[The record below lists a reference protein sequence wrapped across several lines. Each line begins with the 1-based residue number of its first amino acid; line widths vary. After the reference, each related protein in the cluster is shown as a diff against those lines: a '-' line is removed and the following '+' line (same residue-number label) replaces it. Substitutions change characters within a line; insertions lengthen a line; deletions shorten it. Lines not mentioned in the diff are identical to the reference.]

1 MRNGLLALLAANR
14 GAGQFRAESTG
25 DGEATI
31 WLYDV
36 IVRDDYWGGV
46 SALTLGKA
54 LADHRDKSLV
64 HLRIDSPGGDVFAG
78 RAMEQLISEHPGR
91 VVAHI
96 DGFAASAASYV
107 ALAAE
112 ERLISPGGMFM
123 VHKAW
128 TLAWGNEH
136 DMRKVADLLGKIDE
150 TLIATYAA
158 RTGQTPEQL
167 RDWIAAE
174 TWFNAEE
181 ALANGFATAIAGAPE
196 AAAAPPADNASHW
209 DLSAYARA
217 PAIRAPAAR
226 LAPPAATATR
236 PHSPSSTA
244 LRPCAA
250 SRSASSD
257 ALPRRRI
264 EPPPGGFFTPS
275 LWRIRNGTK
284 HPSPAGAN
292 RRPRPRNQGP
302 GRGQEHHLGR
312 RAASAV
318 RRRPRRDRRPQEPGR
333 PHRAHHEPAGRR
345 RPGQRPRRCRRP
357 PRPRQRRHPGPSH
370 PRPPALRDLDAPGR
384 PRPLRRR
391 LGRHPQHHEHQHAS
405 EGGYIVA
412 SEIAQAVADALK
424 SFGGMRAV
432 ATVLQTSNGQ
442 EINFPNSDGTA
453 EEGEIIAQNASVNDA
468 DITFGTT
475 PIPVYKYS
483 SKVVTVPIEL
493 LQDAVIDIEA
503 FVNTRCTTRVGRIT
517 NKHFTI
523 GTGTG
528 QPKGIVTAATAGK
541 IGPTGQTLTVTVDDL
556 IDLEHA
562 VDYGYRELGRC
573 RWMMHD
579 SSFKVVK
586 KLKDT
591 TGRPIFIPGY
601 DGLGGKAPDTILGY
615 PVSINNHMP
624 VMAANAKSILF
635 GDFTPY
641 IIRDVLTATEFQRYT
656 DSAYAKKGQV
666 GFNLWARAGGNY
678 TDVGGAVKY
687 YANSAT

>member
-181 ALANGFATAIAGAPE
+181 ALANGFATAIAAPPE
-196 AAAAPPADNASHW
+196 APAAPPADNASHW

-226 LAPPAATATR
+226 LATPAA
-236 PHSPSSTA
+236 HSHPPTQPIFDRAAA
-244 LRPCAA
+244 LR
-250 SRSASSD
+250 
-257 ALPRRRI
+257 
-264 EPPPGGFFTPS
+264 
-275 LWRIRNGTK
+275 
-284 HPSPAGAN
+284 
-292 RRPRPRNQGP
+292 
-302 GRGQEHHLGR
+302 
-312 RAASAV
+312 
-318 RRRPRRDRRPQEPGR
+318 
-333 PHRAHHEPAGRR
+333 
-345 RPGQRPRRCRRP
+345 
-357 PRPRQRRHPGPSH
+357 
-370 PRPPALRDLDAPGR
+370 
-384 PRPLRRR
+384 R
-391 LGRHPQHHEHQHAS
+391 LE
-405 EGGYIVA
+405 
-412 SEIAQAVADALK
+412 
-424 SFGGMRAV
+424 
-432 ATVLQTSNGQ
+432 
-442 EINFPNSDGTA
+442 
-453 EEGEIIAQNASVNDA
+453 
-468 DITFGTT
+468 
-475 PIPVYKYS
+475 
-483 SKVVTVPIEL
+483 
-493 LQDAVIDIEA
+493 
-503 FVNTRCTTRVGRIT
+503 
-517 NKHFTI
+517 
-523 GTGTG
+523 
-528 QPKGIVTAATAGK
+528 
-541 IGPTGQTLTVTVDDL
+541 
-556 IDLEHA
+556 
-562 VDYGYRELGRC
+562 
-573 RWMMHD
+573 
-579 SSFKVVK
+579 
-586 KLKDT
+586 
-591 TGRPIFIPGY
+591 
-601 DGLGGKAPDTILGY
+601 
-615 PVSINNHMP
+615 VSQ
-624 VMAANAKSILF
+624 L
-635 GDFTPY
+635 
-641 IIRDVLTATEFQRYT
+641 
-656 DSAYAKKGQV
+656 
-666 GFNLWARAGGNY
+666 
-678 TDVGGAVKY
+678 
-687 YANSAT
+687 

>member
-226 LAPPAATATR
+226 LAPPAA
-236 PHSPSSTA
+236 HSRLPTQPIFDRAAA
-244 LRPCAA
+244 LR
-250 SRSASSD
+250 
-257 ALPRRRI
+257 
-264 EPPPGGFFTPS
+264 
-275 LWRIRNGTK
+275 
-284 HPSPAGAN
+284 
-292 RRPRPRNQGP
+292 
-302 GRGQEHHLGR
+302 
-312 RAASAV
+312 
-318 RRRPRRDRRPQEPGR
+318 
-333 PHRAHHEPAGRR
+333 
-345 RPGQRPRRCRRP
+345 
-357 PRPRQRRHPGPSH
+357 
-370 PRPPALRDLDAPGR
+370 
-384 PRPLRRR
+384 R
-391 LGRHPQHHEHQHAS
+391 LE
-405 EGGYIVA
+405 
-412 SEIAQAVADALK
+412 
-424 SFGGMRAV
+424 
-432 ATVLQTSNGQ
+432 
-442 EINFPNSDGTA
+442 
-453 EEGEIIAQNASVNDA
+453 
-468 DITFGTT
+468 
-475 PIPVYKYS
+475 
-483 SKVVTVPIEL
+483 
-493 LQDAVIDIEA
+493 
-503 FVNTRCTTRVGRIT
+503 
-517 NKHFTI
+517 
-523 GTGTG
+523 
-528 QPKGIVTAATAGK
+528 
-541 IGPTGQTLTVTVDDL
+541 
-556 IDLEHA
+556 
-562 VDYGYRELGRC
+562 
-573 RWMMHD
+573 
-579 SSFKVVK
+579 
-586 KLKDT
+586 
-591 TGRPIFIPGY
+591 
-601 DGLGGKAPDTILGY
+601 
-615 PVSINNHMP
+615 VSQ
-624 VMAANAKSILF
+624 L
-635 GDFTPY
+635 
-641 IIRDVLTATEFQRYT
+641 
-656 DSAYAKKGQV
+656 
-666 GFNLWARAGGNY
+666 
-678 TDVGGAVKY
+678 
-687 YANSAT
+687 